1 MPKYQ
6 VGFSLITTG
15 ITVEYPPNAIN
26 DLYKTKLKP
35 RPPILVVMDDF
46 KISKLDR
53 FRFDFLK
60 KI

>member
-35 RPPILVVMDDF
+35 RPPILVFVA
-46 KISKLDR
+46 
-53 FRFDFLK
+53 
-60 KI
+60 